1 MPRSDTRP
9 ASEPKSL
16 ATLAAQKPPERPG
29 RKVAGVVF
37 SLFMHGA
44 VVLAILFMPRD
55 APMQQTG
62 EDGPLMM
69 ASLVDGLQQTPAP
82 AATAPAQA
90 QHEKVVQP
98 PKQKSLV
105 RKAVT
110 TREDDTLEADD
121 EPAPVLTSAQL
132 ASAATAESG
141 GAGGAGEGAAGGG
154 GQRCN
159 MAQLLQSALRRD
171 AHVQSAIAAS
181 GQSAQ
186 AMFVWNGDWVRSS
199 GQDGKG
205 LAALRE
211 AILWEVGFAP
221 EACRKTPMHG
231 LVMISLHDG
240 PGAPRIV
247 LGQGSWRW
255 QDILGVRD

>member
-1 MPRSDTRP
+1 VARP
-9 ASEPKSL
+9 DISPAAEPKSL
-16 ATLAAQKPPERPG
+16 ATLAAQQPPEPRR
-29 RKVAGVVF
+29 RKAAGVAF
-37 SLFMHGA
+37 SLLAHGA
-44 VVLAILFMPRD
+44 ALLAILFMHHD
-55 APMQQTG
+55 APMTQTG
-62 EDGPLMM
+62 EDGPMMM
-69 ASLVDGLQQTPAP
+69 ASLVDGKTETPAP
-82 AATAPAQA
+82 AATPQA
-90 QHEKVVQP
+90 QPQP
-98 PKQKSLV
+98 QPAKAPKQKSFV
-105 RKAVT
+105 RKALT
-110 TREDDTLEADD
+110 SREEDELEADE
-121 EPAPVLTSAQL
+121 EPAPVLTSAQI

-141 GAGGAGEGAAGGG
+141 GAGGSGAGAAGGG
-154 GQRCN
+154 GKHCN
-159 MAQLLQSALRRD
+159 MAELLQSALRRD

-181 GQSAQ
+181 GQGSQ

-247 LGQGSWRW
+247 LGQGAWRW